1 MEPNTEAEQKE
12 RPRKFTKG
20 YTFKILLLIAML
32 LILLIP
38 LAMIRGLVNDRH
50 RTAQIAE
57 AGIMEAWGSE
67 LVAVGPMLLVPIVST
82 TGTATP
88 FFMTIMPQR
97 LDIAAD
103 LSTEVRRRGI
113 FSVPLFSGE
122 ISFSGTFDTALAADS
137 LAPADRLLFD
147 QAELVIALSDQKG
160 IRRIERARW
169 DNGDGEDGREL
180 FFRPGNRGL
189 DIVRGGAFFGGPST
203 VAGIFAAVQGFEG
216 GEAAFDVSI
225 SMQGGRML
233 RFLPS
238 GQQTRASISSDWA
251 SPSFQGS
258 ILPGDSRIDER
269 GFTAT
274 WDISYLSRDIPLFW
288 ETAGQ
293 TRHNNFGGSLFGVDF
308 FRAIDTYSLNTRA
321 TRYAVLFLIVPFL
334 TMFLLEVHTKK
345 PIHPVQYLLSGIANV
360 VFYLLLLS
368 FSEQMPFHFAY
379 TIAALA
385 VATLLTLYSRSLLPT
400 WGKSGYMAAAVS
412 VSYILLY
419 AVLNAESFAL
429 LIGSVF
435 TFALVA
441 LVMFLT
447 RNMNWYGSEE

>member
-1 MEPNTEAEQKE
+1 MEPNAGNAENE
-12 RPRKFTKG
+12 RLRKFTNG
-20 YTFKILLLIAML
+20 YTFKILLLVSML
-32 LILLIP
+32 LVLLIP
-38 LAMIRGLVNDRH
+38 LAMIRGLVNERH
-50 RTAQIAE
+50 RTARIAE

-67 LVAVGPMLLVPIVST
+67 LVAAGPMLLVPIVSV
-82 TGTATP
+82 TGVATP
-88 FFMTIMPQR
+88 FSMVIMPR
-97 LDIAAD
+97 SLDIAAD

-122 ISFSGTFDTALAADS
+122 ISFSGVFDTALAVDS
-137 LAPADRLLFD
+137 LPPSEVLMFD
-147 QAELVIALSDQKG
+147 LAELVIALSDQKG
-160 IRRIERARW
+160 IRRIERALW
-169 DNGDGEDGREL
+169 DGGEL

-189 DIVRGGAFFGGPST
+189 DLVRDGAFGAPST
-203 VAGIFAAVQGFEG
+203 AAGIFAAVQGFGG

-238 GQQTRASISSDWA
+238 GQQTRVRIDSDWA

-258 ILPGDSRIDER
+258 FLPGDSRIDER
-269 GFTAT
+269 GFAAT

-288 ETAGQ
+288 GTGGQ
-293 TRHNNFGGSLFGVDF
+293 TGHNFAGSLFGVDL

-321 TRYAVLFLIVPFL
+321 TRYAVLFLIVPLL
-334 TMFLLEVHTKK
+334 TMFLLEVHTRKR
-345 PIHPVQYLLSGIANV
+345 IHPVQYLLFGIANV

-368 FSEQMPFHFAY
+368 FSEQMPFLVAY
-379 TIAALA
+379 VIAALA

-400 WGKSGYMAAAVS
+400 WGKSGYMAGAVS
-412 VSYILLY
+412 VSYVLLY
-419 AVLNAESFAL
+419 VVLTAESFAL

-435 TFALVA
+435 AFALVA

-447 RNMNWYGSEE
+447 RNMNWYGSDG